1 MTVEKK
7 TVLIVDDEEDM
18 RFLVGMYLENAG
30 FSYLEAENGEE
41 ALQIL
46 KNNKVDVILIDVMM
60 PKMDGFTLCARIRE
74 QSDIPILFLTA
85 RGDEWD
91 KVKGLK
97 LGGDDYIVKPFSPG
111 ELIARIE
118 AIMRRAYHDKQKK
131 EDLSFGPLVIDERG
145 RKVTVDGDPVVLT
158 LKEFDLLL
166 FLAKHHGQ
174 VFSREDLLAQVW
186 GYDYTGNARTVD
198 THIKTLR
205 MKLKQAS
212 DFIQTVWGIGYKFGV
227 S

>member
-30 FSYLEAENGEE
+30 FSYLEAENGVE

-118 AIMRRAYHDKQKK
+118 AIMRRVYHDKQKNK
-131 EDLSFGPLVIDERG
+131 DLLFGPLAIDERG
-145 RKVTVDGDPVVLT
+145 RKVTVDGEPVVLT

-174 VFSREDLLAQVW
+174 VLSREDLLAQVW

-205 MKLKQAS
+205 MKLKKAS
-212 DFIQTVWGIGYKFGV
+212 DFIQTVWGIGYKFEV

>member
-60 PKMDGFTLCARIRE
+60 PEMDGFTLCARIRE

-212 DFIQTVWGIGYKFGV
+212 DFIQTVWGIGYKFEV

>member
-1 MTVEKK
+1 MEKK

-30 FSYLEAENGEE
+30 FSYLEAEDGKE

-46 KNNKVDVILIDVMM
+46 ENNKVDVILIDVMM

-74 QSDIPILFLTA
+74 QSDVPILFLTA

-118 AIMRRAYHDKQKK
+118 AVMRRAYHNKQKN

-186 GYDYTGNARTVD
+186 GYDYIGNARTVD

-205 MKLKQAS
+205 MKLKKAS
-212 DFIQTVWGIGYKFGV
+212 DFIQTVWGIGYKFEV

>member
-212 DFIQTVWGIGYKFGV
+212 DFIQTVWGIGYKFEV

>member
-1 MTVEKK
+1 MEKK

-18 RFLVGMYLENAG
+18 RFLVSMYLENSG
-30 FSYLEAENGEE
+30 FACLQAKDGEE
-41 ALQIL
+41 ALQIIRREQ
-46 KNNKVDVILIDVMM
+46 VDLILLDIMM

-74 QSDIPILFLTA
+74 QSDVPVLFLTA

-118 AIMRRAYHDKQKK
+118 AVMRRVYQEKHRNGG
-131 EDLSFGPLVIDERG
+131 LSFGPLCIDEKG
-145 RKVTVDGDPVVLT
+145 RKVTVDGETIVLT

-174 VFSREDLLAQVW
+174 VFSRDDLLVRVW

-205 MKLKQAS
+205 IKLKQGS
-212 DFIQTVWGIGYKFGV
+212 HFIKTVWGIGYKFEV
-227 S
+227 

>member
-60 PKMDGFTLCARIRE
+60 PKMDGFTLCARIRK
-74 QSDIPILFLTA
+74 QSDVPILFLTA

-118 AIMRRAYHDKQKK
+118 AIMRRAYHNKQKN
-131 EDLSFGPLVIDERG
+131 ENLSFGPLVIDERG

-174 VFSREDLLAQVW
+174 VFSREELLAKVW

-205 MKLKQAS
+205 MKLKQAN
-212 DFIQTVWGIGYKFGV
+212 DFIQTVWGIGYKFEV
-227 S
+227 L

>member
-30 FSYLEAENGEE
+30 FSYLEAEDGKE
-41 ALQIL
+41 ALQVL
-46 KNNKVDVILIDVMM
+46 ENNKVDVVLIDVMM

-118 AIMRRAYHDKQKK
+118 AVMRRVYHDKQKN

-145 RKVTVDGDPVVLT
+145 RKATVDGEPVVLT

-205 MKLKQAS
+205 MKLKKAS
-212 DFIQTVWGIGYKFGV
+212 NFIQTVWGIGYKFEV